1 MKKQKKDEVKVTYLT
16 SLALAVPFDDGFR
29 QVQLTLVRVDGTEEI
44 RCYMD
49 VLDPTKLP
57 KFQEPDEDEIKV
69 P

>member
-1 MKKQKKDEVKVTYLT
+1 MKDKEKKVESVSYLT

-29 QVQLTLVRVDGTEEI
+29 HVQLTLVRVDGTEEI

-57 KFQEPDEDEIKV
+57 KFQEPDENECSV

>member
-1 MKKQKKDEVKVTYLT
+1 MTKKKEVTNVTYLT

-29 QVQLTLVRVDGTEEI
+29 HVQLTLVRVDGTEEI

-57 KFQEPDEDEIKV
+57 KFQESVKDEAEV